1 MATKL
6 AQGDFEHQVKEVVVE
21 FEELLVGLDLTKG
34 IVEDTQDEEGAGR
47 AYSQKDV
54 LAMGFVCLMKAMVAM
69 MFEGSKIEYT
79 YDKA

>member
-1 MATKL
+1 M
-6 AQGDFEHQVKEVVVE
+6 
-21 FEELLVGLDLTKG
+21 GLDLTKV
-34 IVEDTQDEEGAGR
+34 IVEDTQDEDGPGR

-69 MFEGSKIEYT
+69 MFEDSKIEDM